1 LAPVGPV
8 VFTNF
13 GPTWVVIGLLV
24 GAACRHEC
32 WPHPGSDLH
41 VEVVGVES
49 GMARSRVELFE
60 QIRRARRDEKLS
72 IRELA
77 DKHRVHRRTVREALA
92 NPIPPPRKTY
102 PPRPRPAIDPYVEII
117 DGWLLADRD
126 VPRKQRHTAR
136 RVWQRLVAEHGAT
149 LAEVTV
155 SRHVARRKCELG
167 VDQHEVAVPQT
178 HPPGAEAEVDF
189 GEFYATI
196 AGVWI
201 KLWMFVMRLSHSG
214 RAFHV
219 AFGTQ
224 AQEAFL
230 QGHVLAFA
238 HFGAVP
244 GRIRYDN
251 LKPAVVRVLR
261 GRDRAESERFIAL
274 RSHYGFDSFFC
285 RPGIEG
291 AHEKGGVEGEI
302 GRFRR
307 RHLVPVP
314 VVASLAEL
322 NTLIAAGDLLD
333 DTRVITGR
341 PVAIAAAFANE
352 LPALL
357 PLPAEPFDPAR
368 LLEARVDNRARVAV
382 RQCHYSVPARYAAR
396 RLAVRLSAT
405 SVEILD
411 ASKIVARH
419 ERAAGRYVEVLTL
432 DHYLEVLKTKPGAL
446 PGATALAQAKASGAF
461 TPTHQSYWDA
471 ARKARGDA
479 AGTRALIEVLLAHRT
494 LPAAGLITAMGKA
507 IDAGVFDPQVVL
519 IDARR
524 AADGHVAPV
533 IPIGALARY
542 DRPAPTLTAY
552 DDLLTGSGT

>member
-1 LAPVGPV
+1 M
-8 VFTNF
+8 
-13 GPTWVVIGLLV
+13 
-24 GAACRHEC
+24 
-32 WPHPGSDLH
+32 S
-41 VEVVGVES
+41 
-49 GMARSRVELFE
+49 
-60 QIRRARRDEKLS
+60 
-72 IRELA
+72 
-77 DKHRVHRRTVREALA
+77 
-92 NPIPPPRKTY
+92 
-102 PPRPRPAIDPYVEII
+102 
-117 DGWLLADRD
+117 
-126 VPRKQRHTAR
+126 RKQRHTAR

-155 SRHVARRKCELG
+155 SRHVARRKAELG
-167 VDQHEVAVPQT
+167 LDRVEVAVPQT
-178 HPPGAEAEVDF
+178 HPAGAEAEVDF
-189 GEFYATI
+189 GEFYATV

-219 AFGTQ
+219 AFATQ

-238 HFGAVP
+238 YFGAVP
-244 GRIRYDN
+244 ARIRYDN

-261 GRDRAESERFIAL
+261 GRDREESERFIAL

-285 RPGIEG
+285 RPGKDG

-314 VVASLAEL
+314 AVASLAEL

-341 PVAIAAAFANE
+341 PTTVAAAFAAE

-357 PLPAEPFDPAR
+357 PLPDEPFDPAR

-382 RQCHYSVPARYAAR
+382 RQCYYSVPARYAGR
-396 RLAVRLSAT
+396 RLSAT
-405 SVEILD
+405 TVEILD
-411 ASKIVARH
+411 AGKVVARH
-419 ERAAGRYVEVLTL
+419 ERAVGRYVEVLTL

-446 PGATALAQAKASGAF
+446 PGATALVQAKASGAF

-471 ARKARGDA
+471 ARKTRGGA
-479 AGTRALIEVLLAHRT
+479 AGTKALIEILLAHRT
-494 LPAAGLITAMGKA
+494 LPATALITAMSRA
-507 IDAGVFDPQVVL
+507 IEVNVLDPQVVL

-524 AADGHVAPV
+524 AANGHVAPSSRS
-533 IPIGALARY
+533 AHS
-542 DRPAPTLTAY
+542 PAT
-552 DDLLTGSGT
+552 TGPHPP